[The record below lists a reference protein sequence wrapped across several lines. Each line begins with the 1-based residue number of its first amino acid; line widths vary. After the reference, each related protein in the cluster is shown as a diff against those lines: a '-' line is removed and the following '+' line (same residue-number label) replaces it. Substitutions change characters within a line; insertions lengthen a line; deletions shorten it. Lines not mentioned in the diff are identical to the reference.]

1 MKIIDRYISVTLIKT
16 TLLALAALLSLFTF
30 LALIDQLEE
39 TGRGSYTVIKAIE
52 YVLLTLP
59 RITYELFPIAAVIG
73 SMTTLGLLAHS
84 SELVV
89 IRTAGVS
96 LSRLAY
102 SMAKGGAIIV
112 IIAVLIGEL
121 LAPYCEQ
128 TAQHLKSIALSDQ
141 ITLKTKN
148 GFWSRDGSSFI
159 NIRKI
164 LPGNELGDI
173 YIYEFDENDELR
185 TSTYAKSAHYVD
197 GQWLLEDIT
206 QSVITPERISKN
218 EIQLA
223 AWNSLLNPDVINLV
237 TIKPQYLTFFGL
249 LEYIKYLKKNNQN
262 SHQYEQAFWSKI
274 VNPFTII
281 VMIILAVP
289 LVKTY
294 SRMVAVSQ
302 RVFVGCFIGIS
313 FHIVNQVSSQM
324 GVVYSINSFV
334 SATVPTIII
343 SIIVIS
349 MMYKNA

>member
-1 MKIIDRYISVTLIKT
+1 MKILDRYISATLIKT

-30 LALIDQLEE
+30 LALIDELEE
-39 TGRGSYTVIKAIE
+39 TGRGSYTMIKAIE

-73 SMTTLGLLAHS
+73 SMTTLGLLAHN

-96 LSRLAY
+96 LYRLAY
-102 SMAKGGAIIV
+102 SMAKGGFIIV
-112 IIAVLIGEL
+112 ISAILIGEL

-128 TAQHLKSIALSDQ
+128 TAQQLRSVALSDQ

-159 NIRKI
+159 NIRKL
-164 LPGNELGDI
+164 LPGNRLEDI

-185 TSTYAKSAHYVD
+185 TSTYAKSARYVD
-197 GQWLLEDIT
+197 DQWLLEDIK
-206 QSVITPERISKN
+206 QSVITPERVTRN
-218 EIQLA
+218 EIKLA

-237 TIKPQYLTFFGL
+237 TIKPQYLTMFGL
-249 LEYIKYLKKNNQN
+249 FEYIKYLKNNNQN
-262 SHQYEQAFWSKI
+262 SHQYEQALWSKI
-274 VNPFTII
+274 VTPFTII
-281 VMIILAVP
+281 ILVLLAVP
-289 LVKTY
+289 MVKTY

-302 RVFVGCFIGIS
+302 RVFVGCFIGIG
-313 FHIVNQVSSQM
+313 FHILDQVSSQM

-334 SATVPTIII
+334 SAAVPTMAV
-343 SIIVIS
+343 IVIVFT
-349 MMYKNA
+349 MMYKSE